1 MTRQRKRMKTT
12 VRELGTIQ
20 LTSSLA
26 VALHHLQESLLRL
39 LGLSVMLSY
48 LLCQG
53 ASPVMIYICT
63 GRCLLR
69 QPQHGSPAACRAS
82 GRGSERSPKL
92 TTAPCLHGPRGGGRR
107 SEESWTKSDRPQ
119 LTPIS
124 MKGRFQQDTQQ
135 TLAEARRLSV
145 PKTA

>member
-1 MTRQRKRMKTT
+1 MLAQATAARITGSLPSVWQRL
-12 VRELGTIQ
+12 REKPEADN
-20 LTSSLA
+20 SSLLA
-26 VALHHLQESLLRL
+26 W
-39 LGLSVMLSY
+39 
-48 LLCQG
+48 
-53 ASPVMIYICT
+53 P
-63 GRCLLR
+63 
-69 QPQHGSPAACRAS
+69 P
-82 GRGSERSPKL
+82 
-92 TTAPCLHGPRGGGRR
+92 GGGRR